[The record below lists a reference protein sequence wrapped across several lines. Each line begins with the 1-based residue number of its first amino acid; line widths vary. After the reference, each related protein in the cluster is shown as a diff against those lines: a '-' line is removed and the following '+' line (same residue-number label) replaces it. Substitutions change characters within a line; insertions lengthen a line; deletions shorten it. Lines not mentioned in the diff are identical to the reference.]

1 MPLVVAL
8 FWLWLS
14 LHVLAALPRKL
25 PLQVNLVLYLA
36 LSVIVI
42 NKFTILSFKLKLF
55 TYSTSVPDFL
65 AAVVNR
71 DFTMTL
77 TLIAFANAC
86 VTATTPKWRWLAA
99 AFFLLFLVASCQ
111 SLRRT
116 GVVKDHH
123 WNAYY
128 DALLNVGMMAIAYG
142 LARLFQHLWNREAL
156 RHVE

>member
-42 NKFTILSFKLKLF
+42 NKFTILGFKLKLY
-55 TYSTSVPDFL
+55 TYNTSVPDFL

-86 VTATTPKWRWLAA
+86 IAAATPRGRWLAI
-99 AFFLLFLVASCQ
+99 AFFLAFLIAACQ
-111 SLRRT
+111 SLRWT
-116 GVVKDHH
+116 GVVEDRH

-128 DALLNVGMMAIAYG
+128 DALLNMVMMTIAYG
-142 LARLFQHLWNREAL
+142 LARLFRHLWNKEAL